1 MPQLSAYKSD
11 LDYAYAPGAFPAME
25 CLLHRPECARR
36 VLLHSKAEGT
46 EGAQKLAERSS
57 QDISVAD
64 VYRETYRARRRRKK
78 KDAMTAAPYSTSTL
92 VPRAQ
97 LPVTPAPSD
106 DSLAARLKQRETKPL
121 EFNPKPDADD
131 LI

>member
-1 MPQLSAYKSD
+1 MSKN
-11 LDYAYAPGAFPAME
+11 
-25 CLLHRPECARR
+25 R
-36 VLLHSKAEGT
+36 VNIGQSEETPDQSKAGVIRQAFAEIEAWREAGISMARI
-46 EGAQKLAERSS
+46 AQKLAERSS